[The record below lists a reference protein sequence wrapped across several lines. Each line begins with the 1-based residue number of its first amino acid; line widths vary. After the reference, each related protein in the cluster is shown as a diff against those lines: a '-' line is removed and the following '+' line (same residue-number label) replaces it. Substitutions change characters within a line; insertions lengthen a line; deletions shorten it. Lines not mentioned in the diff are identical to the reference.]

1 MGEFVRGDG
10 KRENFIQIVSVVR
23 NNKMIQK
30 IGTLGDRKRWQ
41 VHSPRTQTSITN
53 RKAVRQTK
61 IRKERFYS
69 PMDEI
74 A

>member
-30 IGTLGDRKRWQ
+30 LERQAIEKDGRCTLPEHKPALQ
-41 VHSPRTQTSITN
+41 
-53 RKAVRQTK
+53 
-61 IRKERFYS
+61 
-69 PMDEI
+69 I
-74 A
+74 AKQ